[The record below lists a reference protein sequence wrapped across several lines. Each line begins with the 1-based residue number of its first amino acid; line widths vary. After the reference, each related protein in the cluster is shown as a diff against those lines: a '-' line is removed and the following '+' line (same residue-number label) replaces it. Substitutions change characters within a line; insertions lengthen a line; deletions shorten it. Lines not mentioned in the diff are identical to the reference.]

1 MNIGNGVRLDNLN
14 EAFFYCDMGGGTFE
28 SVGYNSIYANNSDGV
43 DVVNNTEVILP
54 AENNWWGFAPPNP
67 ARFDG
72 DVDYDPWLTS
82 NPN

>member
-1 MNIGNGVRLDNLN
+1 LLDNLN

-28 SVGYNSIYANNSDGV
+28 SVGYNSIYANNGDGV
-43 DVVNNTEVILP
+43 DIVNNTDVILP

-67 ARFDG
+67 ARFEG
-72 DVDYDPWLTS
+72 LSDVDYDPWLTS